1 MHTHTQTYI
10 QHTYTHTHTHTHT
23 LQQITRKNIED
34 NLTGFNFRS
43 LDDVAQYEKLL
54 KDGFDTIS
62 AALAS
67 MDQVFVDIIM

>member
-1 MHTHTQTYI
+1 
-10 QHTYTHTHTHTHT
+10 